1 MGSFSILNDI
11 SALTSQNLLT
21 LNSQNL
27 TKTLQRLSSGK
38 RINSGADDAAGL
50 QIADSLRA
58 NIRALDQAARNAQ
71 DGIGVAQIADGALD
85 QISTILTR
93 AVTLAEESAN
103 GTIDSAG
110 RVSLQA
116 EFSQIQAEVA
126 RIATQTNF
134 NGVGIFTTTGI
145 NGKLSLFVGDT
156 SGPSSISVTINSI
169 SVANDTVT
177 SLGVTN
183 TDLSGVNMGTQAGA
197 ISALTSL
204 RNALSA
210 VSSNRAAIG
219 AGMNRL
225 QSAVAVITGTSQNS
239 QAAES
244 TIRDANVAEEVA
256 NLTKFQILAQ
266 SGLAALTQANSIHQ
280 TVLNLFKGM

>member
-116 EFSQIQAEVA
+116 EFTQIQAEVA

-134 NGVGIFTTTGI
+134 NGVGIFTTTAGGI
-145 NGKLSLFVGDT
+145 SGSLSLFVGDT
-156 SGPSSISVTINSI
+156 SGPSSISVSI
-169 SVANDTVT
+169 GMISTNNNTVT
-177 SLGVTN
+177 NLGG
-183 TDLSGVNMGTQAGA
+183 TDLSGVDMATQSGA
-197 ISALTSL
+197 VSALTSL
-204 RNALSA
+204 RDALAA
-210 VSSNRAAIG
+210 VSSGRASIG

-225 QSAVAVITGTSQNS
+225 QSAVAVITSTSQNS

-280 TVLNLFKGM
+280 NVLNLFKGM